1 MDSKYRFHQ
10 NTKTAKI
17 LANLIEIIIKYANIL
32 AYGRTS
38 IAICNI

>member
-17 LANLIEIIIKYANIL
+17 LANLIEIILKYAKIL
-32 AYGRTS
+32 TYGTTS
-38 IAICNI
+38 ITICNI

>member
-1 MDSKYRFHQ
+1 MDSKYRFIQ

-17 LANLIEIIIKYANIL
+17 LANIIEKILKYATIL

-38 IAICNI
+38 ITICNI

>member
-1 MDSKYRFHQ
+1 MDGKYRFHQ

-17 LANLIEIIIKYANIL
+17 LANTIEKNIKYAKIL

-38 IAICNI
+38 ITICDI